1 MKTILLEVEEKS
13 YQTILNFIKLLP
25 KNQCRVIND
34 DDELSS
40 DETLHIQKT
49 MAQIE
54 QGDYSEFEEWETV
67 ITRL

>member
-1 MKTILLEVEEKS
+1 MKTILLEVEENS

-34 DDELSS
+34 DDDLSS

-54 QGDYSEFEEWETV
+54 QGDYSEFEDWETV
-67 ITRL
+67 KKRL

>member
-1 MKTILLEVEEKS
+1 MLEVEENS

-54 QGDYSEFEEWETV
+54 QGDYSEFEDWETV
-67 ITRL
+67 KKRL

>member
-1 MKTILLEVEEKS
+1 MKTILLEVEENS

-54 QGDYSEFEEWETV
+54 QGDYSEFEDWETV
-67 ITRL
+67 KKRL

>member
-54 QGDYSEFEEWETV
+54 QGDYSEFEDWETV
-67 ITRL
+67 KMRL